1 MEAAARWQRD
11 SGRTNQEA
19 FLNLRDVQFGVSGAA
34 FIKCR
39 IIPVM
44 QSTKPT
50 NCTIEWLAKDCRG
63 TGAIFL
69 HHARFSALLFER
81 SSPVKEP
88 QLTVK
93 FRTVFLSGSSNPLEH
108 RNASPTP
115 NYVITSGAA
124 ANWLK

>member
-50 NCTIEWLAKDCRG
+50 NCTIIGQSKIDLCSSFCCTRD
-63 TGAIFL
+63 
-69 HHARFSALLFER
+69 AL
-81 SSPVKEP
+81 
-88 QLTVK
+88 
-93 FRTVFLSGSSNPLEH
+93 G
-108 RNASPTP
+108 
-115 NYVITSGAA
+115 
-124 ANWLK
+124 